1 MYINFNLKF
10 VNSFLE
16 INIEMTVEA
25 VLERLR
31 VAYKA
36 PDLAG
41 VATCLQ
47 MDELTFRVWRSR
59 KKVPDSILVK
69 ASKDTG
75 FDVSWLSD
83 GDITDK
89 HAGVRDS
96 GSNFFAQ
103 TAKQVNLTNEEKALL
118 DNFRAASTEGRLAI
132 AAASAAL
139 AKPNLKGRKA
149 A

>member
-1 MYINFNLKF
+1 
-10 VNSFLE
+10 
-16 INIEMTVEA
+16 MTVEA

-31 VAYKA
+31 VAYRA

-41 VATCLQ
+41 VAMCLG
-47 MDELTFRVWRSR
+47 MDEMTFRVWRSR

-69 ASKDTG
+69 VSKETG
-75 FDVSWLSD
+75 HAVSWLSD
-83 GDITDK
+83 GDLNGNQM
-89 HAGVRDS
+89 GVREAS
-96 GSNFFAQ
+96 PNFFADR
-103 TAKQVNLTNEEKALL
+103 AKQVNLTPEEKALL
-118 DNFRAASTEGRLAI
+118 DNFRAASREGRLAI